1 MLFHSLSVRPHW
13 PWRQDIC
20 GHLPQSLG
28 CEYRPQMYYG
38 HFPQRWCFK
47 HHQQRCQGGHLPPRV
62 SLKCEVQ
69 GGLSH
74 QKVYGTVPQRSS
86 GKLIL
91 FSSPWI
97 WAMRAAFITLS
108 SLIVLWSCLFSS
120 LSWKLRSSRSA
131 CSTAATF
138 AHVLHWSD
146 VLLCCSSA
154 FFQPNT
160 LDTPGLRLCGVQS
173 NWNNVGSL
181 FVAVFI
187 NVVSGRTDWAHIFLR
202 AACPQAMAELLT
214 LKAPARVRY
223 LSINWKTLKP
233 KQQMCGQVFWLE
245 SQEGGSS

>member
-1 MLFHSLSVRPHW
+1 MGQMLFHSLSVRPHW

-28 CEYRPQMYYG
+28 CEYRPQMCCG
-38 HFPQRWCFK
+38 HFPQRWCFG

-74 QKVYGTVPQRSS
+74 QKMYGTVPQRSS

-154 FFQPNT
+154 FF
-160 LDTPGLRLCGVQS
+160 LASLGLNRFSAWSFSVAFSTKYFGHSWSEALWGPEQLKQCGEFCLLQS
-173 NWNNVGSL
+173 L
-181 FVAVFI
+181 
-187 NVVSGRTDWAHIFLR
+187 
-202 AACPQAMAELLT
+202 
-214 LKAPARVRY
+214 
-223 LSINWKTLKP
+223 
-233 KQQMCGQVFWLE
+233 
-245 SQEGGSS
+245 